1 VNETPRLRRRL
12 WPWILG
18 CIALVWA
25 GLTAPSVWSS
35 FVFGSL
41 VGLTPAEVRAKC
53 GEPQFASVPG
63 AASIPDSEFY
73 PPVWGLMSQ
82 ATRDRLMAQP
92 EFMFGYQRWL
102 GDQWSV
108 RFKNGKVVRIDHSSK

>member
-1 VNETPRLRRRL
+1 VNERSLRKKRL
-12 WPWILG
+12 WPWIVG

-25 GLTAPSVWSS
+25 VLAAPSVWSS

-41 VGLTPAEVRAKC
+41 IGLAPDQVRARC
-53 GEPQFASVPG
+53 GEPQFASVTG
-63 AASIPDSEFY
+63 ASSRQGSEFDT
-73 PPVWGLMSQ
+73 PAWAMMSQ
-82 ATRDRLMAQP
+82 ATRDRLVAQP

-108 RFKNGKVVRIDHSSK
+108 RFKNGKAVRIDHSSK